1 MSKRK
6 SNNIKDYSYKR
17 QRIKQYSRLNSVI
30 KLQKFWRIKKN
41 RKLRKRIWEIVENC
55 KRPWDNL
62 DIEKD
67 LSYYKFLKEENLNF
81 IIVDLLLKTEDK
93 LEEFEFDDFK
103 LLLKF
108 LELCKF
114 DIVKLLNIRC
124 EYYELYPVEVIIIFS
139 QKINTL
145 DQLKY
150 KINYLIGKGVNLN
163 FGKVTGGWSLFH
175 SLFSIYFN
183 EDLSDV
189 VKKGTGSSDNY
200 KEKDKLKKI
209 VSFLIDNGVTELN
222 LLHGSEIKGSPL
234 DMLDFDNDNLRK
246 TEDGKKLYEFLMEKG
261 FKSAE
266 KLINS

>member
-1 MSKRK
+1 MRKRK
-6 SNNIKDYSYKR
+6 SNNINDYNYKR
-17 QRIKQYSRLNSVI
+17 QRIEKYSRLNSAI

-55 KRPWDNL
+55 KRPWNNL
-62 DIEKD
+62 DYEND
-67 LSYYKFLKEENLNF
+67 LSNYKFLKETNLNF
-81 IIVDLLLKTEDK
+81 IIIDLLFRIEDK
-93 LEEFEFDDFK
+93 LEKFKFDDLK
-103 LLLKF
+103 LFIKF

-114 DIVKLLNIRC
+114 DIVKLLNTRNK
-124 EYYELYPVEVIIIFS
+124 YYELYPVEVVTIFS
-139 QKINTL
+139 QKINTFE
-145 DQLKY
+145 QFKY
-150 KINYLIGKGVNLN
+150 KINYLLGKGVNLN
-163 FGKVTGGWSLFH
+163 FGKETGGWSLFH

-183 EDLSDV
+183 
-189 VKKGTGSSDNY
+189 DNY
-200 KEKDKLKKI
+200 DEKGKLKKI

-266 KLINS
+266 KLINN